1 MRKRKSW
8 LKWLHSSV
16 FLGLDLLLARG
27 QELTICTALP
37 GTSTDSEHRKL
48 ETWVSRTC
56 GDLRDGERE
65 GLRWRWPFK
74 RSECGEENGDEDMT
88 KSSKGVKDREKE

>member
-1 MRKRKSW
+1 MGNEKTVITDGVKKDTITKQEQS
-8 LKWLHSSV
+8 
-16 FLGLDLLLARG
+16 ARG